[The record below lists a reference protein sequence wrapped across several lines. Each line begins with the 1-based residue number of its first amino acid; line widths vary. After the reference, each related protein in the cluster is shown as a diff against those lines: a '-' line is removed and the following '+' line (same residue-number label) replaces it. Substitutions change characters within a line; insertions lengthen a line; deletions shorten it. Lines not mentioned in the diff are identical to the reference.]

1 MATEVLASQQTRSD
15 IVPLGTRNGIELA
28 ILRRT
33 EKTLGKIIARPN
45 SPELIDGVQIE
56 PLQVYPDDRGYFT
69 ELARL
74 GKGLAAKMVPD
85 DIRKIQ
91 MSFTLTYPGTIKAI
105 HYHSEQTDLW
115 APVSGMVQV
124 FLYDLRLHSKTF
136 GAINTIFAGRFFN
149 LGKFS
154 SRPVSAMA
162 TKRSVSNRFNSSISP
177 IAITTRPTNSAFPTT
192 IRTSP
197 TTGKFNT
204 SSDARPGPGCSRH
217 ARHRFTLRMAV

>member
-15 IVPLGTRNGIELA
+15 IVSLGTRNGIELA

-33 EKTLGKIIARPN
+33 ERTLGKIISRPN

-136 GAINTIFAGRFFN
+136 GSINTIFAGRFQPWEILIPPGVGHGYKA
-149 LGKFS
+149 LG
-154 SRPVSAMA
+154 
-162 TKRSVSNRFNSSISP
+162 IEP
-177 IAITTRPTNSAFPTT
+177 IQLVYLT
-192 IRTSP
+192 
-197 TTGKFNT
+197 
-204 SSDARPGPGCSRH
+204 DRH
-217 ARHRFTLRMAV
+217 YNPADELRIPYNDPDIAYDWEIQHK

>member
-1 MATEVLASQQTRSD
+1 MATEVLTSQQTRSD
-15 IVPLGTRNGIELA
+15 IVSLGTRNGIELA

-33 EKTLGKIIARPN
+33 EKTLGKIISRPN
-45 SPELIDGVQIE
+45 SPELIAGVQIE

-85 DIRKIQ
+85 DVCKIQ

-136 GAINTIFAGRFFN
+136 GAINTIFAGRFQPWEILIPPGVAHGYKA
-149 LGKFS
+149 LG
-154 SRPVSAMA
+154 VE
-162 TKRSVSNRFNSSISP
+162 P
-177 IAITTRPTNSAFPTT
+177 IQLVYFT
-192 IRTSP
+192 
-197 TTGKFNT
+197 
-204 SSDARPGPGCSRH
+204 DRH
-217 ARHRFTLRMAV
+217 YNPADELRLPYNHPDIAYDWEIQHK